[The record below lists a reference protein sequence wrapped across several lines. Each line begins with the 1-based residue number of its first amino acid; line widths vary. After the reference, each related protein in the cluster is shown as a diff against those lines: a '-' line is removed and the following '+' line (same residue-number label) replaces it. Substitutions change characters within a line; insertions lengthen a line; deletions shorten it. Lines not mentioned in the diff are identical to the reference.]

1 MKPNYSL
8 SKNTIPAFL
17 RPRKSVEN
25 TSMPSLLS
33 QYHQYKS
40 EQHALTN
47 IINCY
52 LREFAIPNQDLSI
65 DESDDD
71 LPLCLRDNRVCLSE
85 RLLTIRFPVAN
96 DAFSSAKIVLPVA
109 YFSRLGKCQPS

>member
-8 SKNTIPAFL
+8 SNNTIPNFL
-17 RPRKSVEN
+17 LPSKTVEN
-25 TSMPSLLS
+25 TPVPSLLS

-52 LREFAIPNQDLSI
+52 LREFAIPNQ
-65 DESDDD
+65 
-71 LPLCLRDNRVCLSE
+71 
-85 RLLTIRFPVAN
+85 
-96 DAFSSAKIVLPVA
+96 
-109 YFSRLGKCQPS
+109 